1 MDNGP
6 FTDLPFLQ
14 NLICHRY
21 VKLTESSPH
30 WTPKGK
36 PKDARLANLHVLGVE
51 VMACLPIL
59 DIPNLSSDEEKT

>member
-36 PKDARLANLHVLGVE
+36 PKDARLANLHVLG
-51 VMACLPIL
+51 
-59 DIPNLSSDEEKT
+59 